1 VGLSYNTSGLD
12 TWGECPMFMMKVTS
26 EVADMRELSMLCMDW
41 VSGVPREER
50 VTKLLFCTTP
60 DKKTAFIPSDMWDK
74 TIIKLSKADTVALS
88 KVRPAYAGLAR
99 IVNDSPSITLK
110 TLYAALNSASD
121 GKVFTEQ
128 LDFTDDTFVYPVEVG
143 EAPQ

>member
-1 VGLSYNTSGLD
+1 MGLSYNTSGLG

-50 VTKLLFCTTP
+50 ETKFLFYAP
-60 DKKTAFIPSDMWDK
+60 NAKTAFIRSDIWDK
-74 TIIKLSKADTVALS
+74 TITKLRKADTESLS

-99 IVNDSPSITLK
+99 LVDDSPSITLK

-121 GKVFTEQ
+121 GKVFAEQ
-128 LDFTDDTFVYPVEVG
+128 LDFTDDTFVYPVEV
-143 EAPQ
+143 EDTP

>member
-1 VGLSYNTSGLD
+1 
-12 TWGECPMFMMKVTS
+12 MFMMKVTS

-99 IVNDSPSITLK
+99 IVNDSPS
-110 TLYAALNSASD
+110 SD

>member
-50 VTKLLFCTTP
+50 ETKFLFYAPNT
-60 DKKTAFIPSDMWDK
+60 KTAFIHSDIWDK
-74 TIIKLSKADTVALS
+74 TITKLSKANTEALN
-88 KVRPAYAGLAR
+88 KVSPVYAGLAR
-99 IVNDSPSITLK
+99 VVDDSPSITLK
-110 TLYAALNSASD
+110 TLYADLNSASD
-121 GKVFTEQ
+121 GKVFTDKIDNLDGSFTYPEEEQ
-128 LDFTDDTFVYPVEVG
+128 
-143 EAPQ
+143 